1 MRLKIKTLDD
11 KNFFIDIEE
20 NNTVSILKNLIEN
33 IQKID
38 KGCQRLIFQG
48 SPMMD
53 EKTMKDYN
61 IKENA
66 TIFLIQTLQY
76 GLL

>member
-61 IKENA
+61 IKENT

-76 GLL
+76 GML